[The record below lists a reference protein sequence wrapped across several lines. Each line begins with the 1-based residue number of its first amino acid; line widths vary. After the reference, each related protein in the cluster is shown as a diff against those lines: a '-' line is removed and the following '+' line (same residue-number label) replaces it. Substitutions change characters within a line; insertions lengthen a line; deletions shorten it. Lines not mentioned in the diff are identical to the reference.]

1 MKLLRNF
8 WASLMLV
15 GALGLVFTAVAWA
28 QDGDGDGTVS
38 NAEDLAAWASIT
50 GILLPLVIAVILRHG
65 WQAQTKMI
73 VAAIIAVVD
82 GVVVTGL
89 THGWHFDG
97 HLMATVAAVLALSQ
111 TTYRNIWLKLGDSS
125 TPPGEPG
132 PDVPVEPPVLTK
144 LEKATG

>member
-1 MKLLRNF
+1 MKFLQRFYL
-8 WASLMLV
+8 WLV
-15 GALGLVFTAVAWA
+15 VFGALGLVFTGAAFA
-28 QDGDGDGTVS
+28 QDSEPVE

-65 WQAQTKMI
+65 WTAQVKMI
-73 VAAIIAVVD
+73 VAAVIAVVD
-82 GVVVTGL
+82 AVVVTGL

-111 TTYRNIWLKLGDSS
+111 TTYRNIWLKLGDNS

-132 PDVPVEPPVLTK
+132 PDAPTDPPLITK